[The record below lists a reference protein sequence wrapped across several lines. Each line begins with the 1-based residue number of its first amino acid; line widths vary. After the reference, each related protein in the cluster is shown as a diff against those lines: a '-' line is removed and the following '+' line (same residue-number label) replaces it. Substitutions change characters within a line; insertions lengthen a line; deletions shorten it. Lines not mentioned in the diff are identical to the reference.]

1 MTTYDFNKFCSF
13 IDNLSVTVGD
23 AIILCDDQNIL
34 QSFLDILI
42 SLYEVHH
49 IESEK
54 ISFFDDDHI
63 LISGKMESLKPLID
77 QLEEKLD
84 SLR

>member
-13 IDNLSVTVGD
+13 IDNLSISVGD

-34 QSFLDILI
+34 KSFLNILT
-42 SLYEVHH
+42 SLYEAHH
-49 IESEK
+49 LESDK
-54 ISFFDDDHI
+54 ISYFDDDHI

-84 SLR
+84 SLE